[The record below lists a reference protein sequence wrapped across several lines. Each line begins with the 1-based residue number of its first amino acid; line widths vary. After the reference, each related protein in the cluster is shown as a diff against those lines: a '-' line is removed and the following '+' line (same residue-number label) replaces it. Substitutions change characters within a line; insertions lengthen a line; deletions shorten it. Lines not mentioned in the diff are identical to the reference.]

1 MLMIR
6 TVCLAVLAT
15 GTMLMAQGASAT
27 VNVNGRVSQI
37 VNGLRANADFSQRA
51 YSLTLQGG
59 KSIRL
64 FSGIEGLRKLA
75 ATDFK
80 VLNDWAAA
88 QPSSGDVFNGAPY
101 KFTHSVLGSF
111 FDHDE
116 ESGDESGDA
125 GSEAA
130 GPVLGGAPSY
140 KFTHSVLG
148 SYFSPMP
155 SSAPPAIIGAAVLE
169 SPEPVIVAAPLMPV
183 PEPASWAMM
192 IGGFALTGAALR
204 RRRMT
209 ASLA

>member
-6 TVCLAVLAT
+6 SACLAVLAT
-15 GTMLMAQGASAT
+15 GTMLMAQSASAT

-51 YSLTLQGG
+51 YSLTLKGS
-59 KSIRL
+59 KTIRL
-64 FSGIEGLRKLA
+64 FSGIEDLRTLA
-75 ATDFK
+75 ETDFK
-80 VLNDWAAA
+80 LLNDWAAA

-125 GSEAA
+125 GSEGA
-130 GPVLGGAPSY
+130 GPVLGAAPSY

-148 SYFSPMP
+148 SYFSTLP
-155 SSAPPAIIGAAVLE
+155 SSAPPAIIGAAVIEPE
-169 SPEPVIVAAPLMPV
+169 SVIVAAPLMPV

-204 RRRMT
+204 RGSMMAR
-209 ASLA
+209 LA

>member
-6 TVCLAVLAT
+6 SACLAVLAT
-15 GTMLMAQGASAT
+15 GTMLMAQSASAT

-51 YSLTLQGG
+51 YSLTLKGS
-59 KSIRL
+59 KTIRL
-64 FSGIEGLRKLA
+64 FSGIEDLRTLA
-75 ATDFK
+75 ETDFK
-80 VLNDWAAA
+80 LLNDWAAA
-88 QPSSGDVFNGAPY
+88 QPSLGDVFNGAPY
-101 KFTHSVLGSF
+101 KFTHSVLGNF

-116 ESGDESGDA
+116 ESGDA
-125 GSEAA
+125 GSEGA

-148 SYFSPMP
+148 SYFSTLP
-155 SSAPPAIIGAAVLE
+155 SSTPAIISAAVIEPE
-169 SPEPVIVAAPLMPV
+169 SVIVAAPLMPV

-204 RRRMT
+204 RGRMM
-209 ASLA
+209 ARLA